1 MPLRDLGVTPDYVD
15 RAFRAL
21 DAEAAT
27 RCDPKA
33 YLGAQYRRQR
43 VQCDDL
49 ARVQASRPLKPP
61 GSGQKFGFVGPVLA
75 RILEEKRRPGL

>member
-27 RCDPKA
+27 RSDPKG
-33 YLGAQYRRQR
+33 YLAHVYRRQR

-49 ARVQASRPLKPP
+49 AKLQESRPLKPP
-61 GSGQKFGFVGPVLA
+61 GGGDKFGFVGPVLA
-75 RILEEKRRPGL
+75 RVLEEKRRQTP